1 MPRRRTILHKL
12 GVLVLLCIGL
22 PGCAGIGPNRL
33 ERDLLPYASAISDS
47 QKRQILLNIVRLRYG
62 DTPTFLSVNQ
72 VLASYTLEQRGE
84 LGFNLFPNAGEGNAG
99 TGLGEVTFSDR
110 PTITFAPLSGER
122 LSRTAI
128 RPPSPAE
135 FLPLAQGG
143 MPIDVLFRLGVQSI
157 GPLRNTVI
165 LGGEEGAGDPQF
177 FELLTG
183 MRRLQVAGLLTVRFV
198 GRKDSNQVFLGI
210 TNGSDQELQAVVV
223 RVRRLLGMTPGETQA
238 EVVYGSVSN
247 GPHQIAIVTRPIMAA
262 LSQVGAEIEVPRADV
277 EAGRTISSSRLS
289 PFGLKPI
296 VTVHSGS
303 VAPSDAEPAVTYR
316 GSWFWIDE
324 NDFNSKVAYNIL
336 VLLIAVAN
344 AAPAGQ
350 GPVLA
355 IPTG

>member
-1 MPRRRTILHKL
+1 
-12 GVLVLLCIGL
+12 
-22 PGCAGIGPNRL
+22 
-33 ERDLLPYASAISDS
+33 
-47 QKRQILLNIVRLRYG
+47 
-62 DTPTFLSVNQ
+62 
-72 VLASYTLEQRGE
+72 
-84 LGFNLFPNAGEGNAG
+84 
-99 TGLGEVTFSDR
+99 
-110 PTITFAPLSGER
+110 
-122 LSRTAI
+122 
-128 RPPSPAE
+128 
-135 FLPLAQGG
+135 
-143 MPIDVLFRLGVQSI
+143 MPIDVLFRLGVQSV
-157 GPLRNTVI
+157 GPLRNTVV

-198 GRKDSNQVFLGI
+198 RRKDDNHVFLGI
-210 TNGSDQELQAVVV
+210 TNGSGQELQAVVV
-223 RVRRLLGMTPGETQA
+223 RVRRLLGMTPGEREA

-247 GPHQIAIVTRPIMAA
+247 GPHQIAILTRPIMAA

-303 VAPSDAEPAVTYR
+303 VAPSDAESAVTYR

-324 NDFNSKVAYNIL
+324 NDFNCKVAYNIL

-350 GPVLA
+350 APVLA
-355 IPTG
+355 IRTG